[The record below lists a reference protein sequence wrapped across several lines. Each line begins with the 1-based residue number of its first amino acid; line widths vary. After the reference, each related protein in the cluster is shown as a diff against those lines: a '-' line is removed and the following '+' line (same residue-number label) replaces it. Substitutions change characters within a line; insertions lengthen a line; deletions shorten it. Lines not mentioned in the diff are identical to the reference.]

1 MIKDTFEAKIIRV
14 DGLHPEGLSCKILHN
29 SRQYEDFRPLQTQ
42 KSFTL
47 SGGGIYTFQF
57 KTGSTCK
64 SVSLKLSLFGE
75 DGAQWLPLFDTNTLI
90 DCLPEE
96 TSGPRFLI
104 VLCQSKAL
112 HVIEETGE
120 ISEDS
125 SLNVSESE
133 DIKSNGIVC
142 TEVLESI
149 PSELLD
155 QSSIHD
161 ESGDETFVSANNEKL
176 ARIWEKGE
184 IVSHKNSFES
194 QKEDSIR
201 LNYDDLTQKY
211 EKLMI
216 EFCDQIRKN
225 EEYEDRIE
233 KLLKNSKDQAL
244 RNQNREFSLIEILNA
259 KDLEIKTAHVEI
271 LDLRNKVQVL
281 QMENSRLSDLNSG
294 LLNEINL
301 CTPNPVLAELNLL
314 KSQVQE
320 LYKQLLASKWD
331 ENEIRIID
339 KDCVL
344 SQLHRTL
351 SKSKPSDSETKESQN
366 ASIFIDELEDAVRTQ
381 AKLMNLPEALVRDK
395 EQMYLYGNRKISL
408 ILVNGGLMCRV
419 GVNFKPFREYMENFV
434 LDTTAVKP
442 IKKRFNVDKNI
453 DCEYDE
459 QNFKEI
465 NKSVRLGGRTVKT
478 CNKKK

>member
-1 MIKDTFEAKIIRV
+1 MIKDSFEAKIIKV

-29 SRQYEDFRPLQTQ
+29 SRQHEDFKPLQSQ
-42 KSFTL
+42 KSFIL

-57 KTGSTCK
+57 KTGSTYK
-64 SVSLKLSLFGE
+64 SVSIRLSLFCE

-90 DCLPEE
+90 DNLPEE
-96 TSGPRFLI
+96 TSAPRFLI

-112 HVIEETGE
+112 HVIEESGE

-133 DIKSNGIVC
+133 NILSNGVVYS
-142 TEVLESI
+142 EVFESI

-155 QSSIHD
+155 QSSIYD
-161 ESGDETFVSANNEKL
+161 ESGDDTFVSANNEKL
-176 ARIWEKGE
+176 TKIWEKGE
-184 IVSHKNSFES
+184 IVSRKNSFES
-194 QKEDSIR
+194 QKEDSMR
-201 LNYDDLTQKY
+201 LGYDDLTQKHEKMLNEFY
-211 EKLMI
+211 E
-216 EFCDQIRKN
+216 QIKKN
-225 EEYEDRIE
+225 EEYEVKIE

-244 RNQNREFSLIEILNA
+244 RTQNRESSLIEILNA
-259 KDLEIKTAHVEI
+259 KDQEIKTAHVEI
-271 LDLRNKVQVL
+271 LGLKNKVQVL
-281 QMENSRLSDLNSG
+281 QIENNRLSDLNCG
-294 LLNEINL
+294 LVNEINL
-301 CTPNPVLAELNLL
+301 CNPNPVIAELNILRN
-314 KSQVQE
+314 QVQE
-320 LYKQLLASKWD
+320 LYKQLAANKWD
-331 ENEIRIID
+331 ENEVRIID
-339 KDCVL
+339 KEFAF

-351 SKSKPSDSETKESQN
+351 SKSKPSDFETKESQN

-381 AKLMNLPEALVRDK
+381 AKLMNLPETLVRDK

-434 LDTTAVKP
+434 LDTAAVKP

-459 QNFKEI
+459 QNFKKI
-465 NKSVRLGGRTVKT
+465 NKSVRQAARTIKT